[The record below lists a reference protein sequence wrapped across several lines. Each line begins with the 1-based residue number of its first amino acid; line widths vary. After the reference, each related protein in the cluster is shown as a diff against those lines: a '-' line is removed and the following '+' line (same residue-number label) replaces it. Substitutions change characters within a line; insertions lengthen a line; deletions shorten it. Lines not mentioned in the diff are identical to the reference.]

1 MEVPAGKNTSANV
14 SFERE
19 RGVSGLT
26 VIRDVAHLV
35 IHTGDDTGR
44 TDRILQVFR
53 FLAGINVPVFL
64 IKMHRTRLAMAMAG
78 RDLSRAQQVLESTG
92 MQVEARRDL
101 ALIAIR
107 AASMRDLHGVIM
119 MIADALFEAGA
130 QIYEI
135 GDSHDSV
142 QCLLEL
148 SKIPE
153 AVACLR
159 RMFGLEASAV
169 HESSIE
175 AEDGP

>member
-1 MEVPAGKNTSANV
+1 MDLQARKSSTSNV

-26 VIRDVAHLV
+26 VIRDVAHLE
-35 IHTGDDTGR
+35 IQTGDEDGR
-44 TDRILQVFR
+44 TERILQVFR
-53 FLAGINVPVFL
+53 SLAGVNVPVFL
-64 IKMHRTRLAMAMAG
+64 IKMHRTRLTMAMAG
-78 RDLSRAQQVLESTG
+78 HDLEPAREILQSAGIDVAT
-92 MQVEARRDL
+92 RRDL
-101 ALIAIR
+101 GLVAVR
-107 AASMRDLHGVIM
+107 AASMRDLHGVII

-130 QIYEI
+130 QIFEI

-142 QCLLEL
+142 QCLLEVE
-148 SKIPE
+148 KIPD

-159 RMFGLEASAV
+159 AKFDIDSASV

>member
-1 MEVPAGKNTSANV
+1 MDVQAWKSSTSNV

-35 IHTGDDTGR
+35 IQTGDEAGR

-53 FLAGINVPVFL
+53 TLASINVPVFL
-64 IKMHRTRLAMAMAG
+64 IKMHRTRITMAMAG
-78 RDLSRAQQVLESTG
+78 TDLQRAHEALEATG
-92 MQVEARRDL
+92 MQVIARRDL
-101 ALIAIR
+101 GIVAVR
-107 AASMRDLHGVIM
+107 AASMRDLHGVII

-130 QIYEI
+130 QILEI

-142 QCLLEL
+142 QCLLEVG
-148 SKIPE
+148 KIAD
-153 AVACLR
+153 AVTSLR
-159 RMFGLEASAV
+159 AKFNLDAGAV

-175 AEDGP
+175 AEDGT

>member
-1 MEVPAGKNTSANV
+1 MDLQAWKSSTSNV

-26 VIRDVAHLV
+26 VIRDVAHLS
-35 IHTGDDTGR
+35 IQTGDDAGR

-53 FLAGINVPVFL
+53 FLADINVPVFL
-64 IKMHRTRLAMAMAG
+64 VKLHRTWLTMAMAG
-78 RDLSRAQQVLESTG
+78 TDLQRAQQAIEPTG
-92 MQVEARRDL
+92 LHATIRRDL
-101 ALIAIR
+101 GLVAIR
-107 AASMRDLHGVIM
+107 AASMRDLHGVII

-130 QIYEI
+130 QILEI

-142 QCLLEL
+142 QCLLEAERL
-148 SKIPE
+148 PDALNSLRSKFDLD
-153 AVACLR
+153 A
-159 RMFGLEASAV
+159 ASI